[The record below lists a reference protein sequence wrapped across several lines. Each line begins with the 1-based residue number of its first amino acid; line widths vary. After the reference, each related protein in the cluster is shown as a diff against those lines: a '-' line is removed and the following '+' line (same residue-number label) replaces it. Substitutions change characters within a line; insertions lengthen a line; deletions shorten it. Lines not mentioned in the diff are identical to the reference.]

1 MKANFLNNIKITL
14 KERWRKFLV
23 AIKRHPD
30 YFPLV
35 ALAVT
40 FIYYS
45 FNLTY
50 ISKTTAL
57 INSTHMGL
65 ASFVTMLFS
74 ILSFLCLLNAFPKR
88 QKPNIFMLV
97 VFAVMTGAIIFFDV
111 YYHGMITKSTIEINE
126 QRAFVNVAKKIVTN
140 HVVLT
145 VITAVLTALEPII
158 AKLLKKI
165 NTSLEIEYT
174 ESIDSIDITD
184 EE

>member
-1 MKANFLNNIKITL
+1 MKADFSKNIKFKL
-14 KERWRKFLV
+14 KESWRKFLV
-23 AIKRHPD
+23 AIKRHPN

-35 ALAVT
+35 ALAVA

-57 INSTHMGL
+57 INSAHMGL

-88 QKPNIFMLV
+88 QKPNALMLV
-97 VFAVMTGAIIFFDV
+97 IFAVMTVIIIFFDI
-111 YYHGMITKSTIEINE
+111 YYHGMITKSTIEIND
-126 QRAFVNVAKKIVTN
+126 QRLYVTVAKEIVAN

-145 VITAVLTALEPII
+145 VITAVLTALEPLI